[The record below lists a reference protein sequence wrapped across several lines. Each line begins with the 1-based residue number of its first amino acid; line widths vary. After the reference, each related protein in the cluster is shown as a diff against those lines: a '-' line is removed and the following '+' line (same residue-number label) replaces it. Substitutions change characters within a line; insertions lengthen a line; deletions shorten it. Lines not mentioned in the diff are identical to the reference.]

1 MSSNRFRDQSRRIA
15 LCGVLSALA
24 VVLLSL
30 GAIPLATFCCP
41 LLAMLCMVPP
51 VEIYGGR
58 FALIFY
64 AAVSILSL
72 LLAPDKEV
80 ALLFVF
86 LGYYP
91 ALRPRLNRTIHSR
104 LLRFLAK
111 MLLFVVSLT
120 IMYTLAIKVFGMTY
134 IAEEYAGV
142 QGLLAASILAGC
154 LLWFIFDLV
163 LDKFSLL
170 YRTRWHKKLFKN

>member
-91 ALRPRLNRTIHSR
+91 ALRPRLNRMIHSR
-104 LLRFLAK
+104 LLRFAVK
-111 MLLFVVSLT
+111 MVLFVVSLT
-120 IMYTLAIKVFGMTY
+120 IMYALAIKVFGMTY
-134 IAEEYAGV
+134 IAEEYAGA
-142 QGLLAASILAGC
+142 QGLLAASIFAGC
-154 LLWFIFDLV
+154 LLWFVFDKL
-163 LDKFSLL
+163 LEKFSLL
-170 YRTRWHKKLFKN
+170 YRTRWHNKLFKN